1 MKKIIII
8 LSLIFLYNCGY
19 SSFYKNTKTND
30 LELSIIS
37 MIGDDGLNNQ
47 IKNYAKLYSNI
58 NSENKYE
65 INISSSYEK
74 IILAKNSSGVATDY
88 KIVAT
93 VNFTVNLNGKI
104 ENISYKEE
112 LKIEKNFDTFQ
123 QKEYENS
130 LKRNFANSISKKL
143 ITRILRI
150 SDI

>member
-30 LELSIIS
+30 LELRIIS
-37 MIGDDGLNNQ
+37 MTGDNGLNNQ
-47 IKNYAKLYSNI
+47 IKNYARLYSNI

-65 INISSSYEK
+65 INISSNYEK
-74 IILAKNSSGVATDY
+74 IILVKNSSGVATDY
-88 KIVAT
+88 KIIAT